1 MLQAVIPIKDKLFR
15 YAYNILGN
23 VMAAEDVVQEVFIKV
38 WTKESEIQDIEN
50 KEAWCMTVTRNLA
63 LDKLRKK
70 KYHLE
75 PVEEHYA
82 IADAEMNPY
91 EALQSDDIMVVIRKA
106 MNELP
111 ADQQQVIHLRDVE
124 GHSYK
129 EIADL
134 TGLTI
139 EKVKVY
145 LHRAR
150 ITLRQKLSNI
160 ER

>member
-1 MLQAVIPIKDKLFR
+1 
-15 YAYNILGN
+15 
-23 VMAAEDVVQEVFIKV
+23 
-38 WTKESEIQDIEN
+38 
-50 KEAWCMTVTRNLA
+50 
-63 LDKLRKK
+63 
-70 KYHLE
+70 
-75 PVEEHYA
+75 
-82 IADAEMNPY
+82 MNPY
-91 EALQSDDIMVVIRKA
+91 EALQSDEIMVVIRIA

>member
-1 MLQAVIPIKDKLFR
+1 
-15 YAYNILGN
+15 
-23 VMAAEDVVQEVFIKV
+23 
-38 WTKESEIQDIEN
+38 
-50 KEAWCMTVTRNLA
+50 MTVTRNLA

-82 IADAEMNPY
+82 IADGAMNPY
-91 EALQSDDIMVVIRKA
+91 EALQSDDIMTVIRTA

>member
-1 MLQAVIPIKDKLFR
+1 MLQAVIQIKDKLFR

-38 WTKESEIQDIEN
+38 WTKEAEIQNIDN

-70 KYHLE
+70 KYHHE

-82 IADAEMNPY
+82 IADSGMNPY
-91 EALQSDDIMVVIRKA
+91 EALQSDDIMVVIRIA